1 MALVLTPPVPDMTV
15 MFREIRAADIDEL
28 LRVRAATRENALS
41 KERLA
46 LMGITAASIAESL
59 TGGTVKGWACSCE
72 SRIVGFC
79 MGDSASGE
87 VLVLAVL
94 PEAEGRG
101 VGKTLLSLVVDW
113 LGSFRPTRI
122 WLGAPRD
129 PHVRAYGFYRALGWK
144 PVGET
149 DANGDDVL
157 VLVPDHA

>member
-1 MALVLTPPVPDMTV
+1 
-15 MFREIRAADIDEL
+15 

-41 KERLA
+41 RERLA
-46 LMGITAASIAESL
+46 RMGITPASIAESL
-59 TGGTVKGWACSCE
+59 AGGTTRGWLCSWE

-79 MGDSASGE
+79 MGDSHSGE

-101 VGKTLLSLVVDW
+101 IGKTLLSLVVEW
-113 LGSFRPTRI
+113 SCSVNPARV

-129 PHVRAYGFYRALGWK
+129 PGVRAYGFYRALGWR

-149 DANGDDVL
+149 DANGDEIL
-157 VLVPDHA
+157 VLPNASRNPARASTVMGRVP